1 MRNAIGVL
9 ALALTLAVA
18 PAPRALAQ
26 AVYETDDDF
35 IESLGDESIRTPV
48 DRKRLAR
55 TVFSLAATLDGGKSS
70 VQLLHGSVVVPESSR
85 RAVRSLLRT
94 RYDNY
99 ARSLARFKDSV
110 TDWLDEPYSTLRL
123 HRALVDGQ
131 RACWRFDLHNRLIET
146 YGADSSLLAV
156 LSSREA
162 CSRLQR
168 AGFQPRVEAILVKA
182 LVERVYQREEIL
194 ELRAEVKE
202 LEELLGDLE
211 RIDQTD

>member
-26 AVYETDDDF
+26 AVHETDDDF

-131 RACWRFDLHNRLIET
+131 QSKRCN
-146 YGADSSLLAV
+146 
-156 LSSREA
+156 SR
-162 CSRLQR
+162 STT
-168 AGFQPRVEAILVKA
+168 G
-182 LVERVYQREEIL
+182 
-194 ELRAEVKE
+194 
-202 LEELLGDLE
+202 
-211 RIDQTD
+211 